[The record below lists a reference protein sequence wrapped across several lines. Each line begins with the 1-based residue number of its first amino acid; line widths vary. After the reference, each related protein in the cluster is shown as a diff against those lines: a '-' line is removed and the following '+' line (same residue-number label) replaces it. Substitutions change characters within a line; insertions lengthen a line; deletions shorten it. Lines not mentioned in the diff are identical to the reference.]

1 MCQILKMRLPT
12 CTEYNLLADTVK
24 EDNGVMHW
32 KGIYSWCQDADPNL
46 ASKRAVRG
54 YLSARFWSNDSATT
68 RNALVGFRPAFE
80 VLHPDPLTP
89 DGTIITVG
97 TLYMDGKPV
106 KVPQNPTQNGDVSD
120 YIPGAK
126 LEMREALDDPSY
138 QVKAI
143 KADDVLVADRVLL

>member
-1 MCQILKMRLPT
+1 
-12 CTEYNLLADTVK
+12 
-24 EDNGVMHW
+24 MH
-32 KGIYSWCQDADPNL
+32 
-46 ASKRAVRG
+46 
-54 YLSARFWSNDSATT
+54 
-68 RNALVGFRPAFE
+68 VGFRPAFE

-97 TLYMDGKPV
+97 PLYMDGKPV

-143 KADDVLVADRVLL
+143 KVGDVLVADRVLLKNLSWDDLMSSIAAKISERGQIFYFALTDEKEAAQ